1 MENLNIIIIISISII
16 FLLLILI
23 LYYLLKITS
32 KNRNENAILKSNI
45 KSLVH
50 KNQDL
55 KKELDLQINIIKTFK
70 DN

>member
-1 MENLNIIIIISISII
+1 M
-16 FLLLILI
+16 LLIII

-32 KNRNENAILKSNI
+32 KNRSENAILKSNI
-45 KSLVH
+45 KALVH